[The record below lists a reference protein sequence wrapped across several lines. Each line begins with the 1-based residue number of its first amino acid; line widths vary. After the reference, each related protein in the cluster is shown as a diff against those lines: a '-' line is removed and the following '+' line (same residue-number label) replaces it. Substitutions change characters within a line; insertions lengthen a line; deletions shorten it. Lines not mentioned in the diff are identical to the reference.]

1 MSAFFTHREIPYEE
15 VAAFALDGVFFRG
28 EQYGNLWVSVWSIMD
43 GSSGWLDLGLD
54 FDRIAAGLPGVTLF
68 TYNERF
74 FVCTMNRE
82 REGVSL

>member
-1 MSAFFTHREIPYEE
+1 
-15 VAAFALDGVFFRG
+15 
-28 EQYGNLWVSVWSIMD
+28 MD